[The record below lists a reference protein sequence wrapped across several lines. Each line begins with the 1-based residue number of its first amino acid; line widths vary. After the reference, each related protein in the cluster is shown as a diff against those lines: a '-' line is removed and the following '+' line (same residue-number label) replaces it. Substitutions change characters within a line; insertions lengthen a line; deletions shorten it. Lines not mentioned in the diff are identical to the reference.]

1 MCAGPGGTPLPAGG
15 VLLDASQTGAAATN
29 TCGMPGGALRAALTG
44 TTKWDGS
51 QGASLRFAA
60 PAGATIGSAS
70 VTRSAVGVTGPTP
83 DGGSFLYRLRT
94 NAGVLETCAA
104 CDATPKTFAQAGLQ
118 AAYVEAGVSCVAAQP
133 DTCTAPA
140 DPNTDPRVDI
150 TQTTFTVVD
159 NTPPT
164 LSNIRGALFSS
175 APAKGIITVQFNAA
189 DSGGGLYRAFT
200 LVDDKVVA
208 TQPLDQHCTDV
219 NTGDTNP
226 YEFSSLQ
233 PCLQTLTDFTVPID
247 TTKLSE
253 GVHTFAVQIED
264 AAGNK
269 VSVAGPKAIRVENLN
284 GVHASRR
291 ARISMWFVSN
301 HKRQASTLRGQRV
314 VIRGVL
320 RNRKGRG
327 ISGAIVD
334 VYHYVSGHRL
344 SKTGLK
350 SRRGGRLT
358 LILPKNVFGDKHG
371 LRTLLFVYRVK
382 RPGPATSKQH
392 LLLTIRYP
400 DGKPVYRPLFKKKG
414 T

>member
-1 MCAGPGGTPLPAGG
+1 VPRLRC
-15 VLLDASQTGAAATN
+15 LLDASQTGAAATN

-44 TTKWDGS
+44 TTRWDGS

-70 VTRSAVGVTGPTP
+70 VTRSAVGVTGPT
-83 DGGSFLYRLRT
+83 
-94 NAGVLETCAA
+94 
-104 CDATPKTFAQAGLQ
+104 
-118 AAYVEAGVSCVAAQP
+118 
-133 DTCTAPA
+133 
-140 DPNTDPRVDI
+140 TDPRVDI
-150 TQTTFTVVD
+150 TQATFTVVD

-200 LVDDKVVA
+200 LVDDKVVS

-269 VSVAGPKAIRVENLN
+269 VTVAGPKAIRVENLN

-301 HKRQASTLRGQRV
+301 HKRRASTLRGQRV

-358 LILPKNVFGDKHG
+358 VILPKNVFGDRHG
-371 LRTLLFVYRVK
+371 LRTLLFVYRVR

-400 DGKPVYRPLFKKKG
+400 DGKPVYRPLFKRKG